1 MCTVRYK
8 NTYMNTNVH
17 VQSHRSKHEPTRS
30 CIAGVQTSATPKQ
43 RKKTRESKSEAEAK
57 TQSVPTLEA
66 ACSKVSA
73 FPLGFCVIE
82 LLFSPFLLTPHIS
95 LSVSRYRWSLLFP
108 PHAPFLCLPA
118 ATTGSQ
124 CAARL
129 PPQIQ
134 DSAVANALPL
144 THRRVDATHDAG
156 TG

>member
-17 VQSHRSKHEPTRS
+17 VQSHGSKHEPTRS

-95 LSVSRYRWSLLFP
+95 LSVSRYRWPLLP
-108 PHAPFLCLPA
+108 PHTPLSVSASSNDWVAVCRPPPA
-118 ATTGSQ
+118 ADTGLRCRQ
-124 CAARL
+124 CSPLNA
-129 PPQIQ
+129 PPGRC
-134 DSAVANALPL
+134 D
-144 THRRVDATHDAG
+144 T
-156 TG
+156 